1 MNQGLHLVLLG
12 AGHAHIYLLKHLIRM
27 ASLAQTP
34 KLKITLVSPHA
45 KTYYSGMVPG
55 LVAGLYEF
63 DECAIHVP
71 ALLQNSPIQWHACH
85 ATGIDVN
92 AKKVFLENGEC
103 LAFDLL
109 SIDTGAGLDTS
120 QLDPILPGAS
130 QHCVLLRP
138 LENLA
143 NNWASI
149 EKKLNSSPTTSSS
162 SALHNS
168 VKKPISVI
176 GGGAAGFEIACSL
189 AYRFPNTQV
198 SLIAGAQ
205 GLGPSYNA
213 SVSQAMQQQAKQLG
227 IQIVNQKVQEVQA
240 NQLILSKSTNH
251 QHPTSLPSEMS
262 WLAIGSM
269 APNWLKQSGLQLDE
283 KGFVA
288 VNEFQQSVSHAWV
301 FAAGD
306 VAARID
312 RPLAHSGVHAV
323 FAGPVLAANLRAV
336 LAGKPPPRTYRPR
349 WNNLYLM
356 NTGDGSAIASYGP
369 LAAEGRWVLT
379 LKHWIDK
386 RWIAQYARI
395 AQMA

>member
-1 MNQGLHLVLLG
+1 M
-12 AGHAHIYLLKHLIRM
+12 
-27 ASLAQTP
+27 
-34 KLKITLVSPHA
+34 
-45 KTYYSGMVPG
+45 
-55 LVAGLYEF
+55 
-63 DECAIHVP
+63 
-71 ALLQNSPIQWHACH
+71 
-85 ATGIDVN
+85 
-92 AKKVFLENGEC
+92 
-103 LAFDLL
+103 
-109 SIDTGAGLDTS
+109 
-120 QLDPILPGAS
+120 PGAS

-149 EKKLNSSPTTSSS
+149 EKKLNSPSTTSLISS
-162 SALHNS
+162 PHHP
-168 VKKPISVI
+168 VKKPVSVI

-213 SVSQAMQQQAKQLG
+213 LVSQAMQQQAKQLG

-240 NQLILSKSTNH
+240 NQLILSKPTNP
-251 QHPTSLPSEMS
+251 QHPTLLPSEMS

-306 VAARID
+306 VASRTD
-312 RPLAHSGVHAV
+312 KTYPRSGVYAV
-323 FAGPVLAANLRAV
+323 RAGPALARNIVLYSTQQNLLPHV
-336 LAGKPPPRTYRPR
+336 LPATTL
-349 WNNLYLM
+349 NLLACGRRY
-356 NTGDGSAIASYGP
+356 AIASYGTYSFKG
-369 LAAEGRWVLT
+369 AWVWY
-379 LKHWIDK
+379 LKNYIDK
-386 RWIAQYARI
+386 KFMKKYKV
-395 AQMA
+395 

>member
-12 AGHAHIYLLKHLIRM
+12 AGHAHIYLLKHLVRM

-71 ALLQNSPIQWHACH
+71 ALLQNSSIQWHACH

-149 EKKLNSSPTTSSS
+149 EKKLNSSLTTSSS
-162 SALHNS
+162 SAVHNS

-288 VNEFQQSVSHAWV
+288 VNEFQQSVSHTWV

-306 VAARID
+306 VASRTDKIHP
-312 RPLAHSGVHAV
+312 RSGVYAV
-323 FAGPVLAANLRAV
+323 RAGPALARNIVLYCKQENLLPHV
-336 LAGKPPPRTYRPR
+336 LPATTL
-349 WNNLYLM
+349 NLLACGRRY
-356 NTGDGSAIASYGP
+356 AIASYG
-369 LAAEGRWVLT
+369 AYSFKGAWVWY
-379 LKHWIDK
+379 LKNYIDK
-386 RWIAQYARI
+386 KFMKKYKV
-395 AQMA
+395 